1 MAATLAASAPRL
13 PHHAR
18 SARMG
23 VFGKRLGVLVAL
35 SARQT
40 RLADATKPLIIANSS
55 S

>member
-23 VFGKRLGVLVAL
+23 VCLASGSGVLVAL
-35 SARQT
+35 SARKRGWQMQQ
-40 RLADATKPLIIANSS
+40 SH
-55 S
+55 